1 MLSLDSLVSVDVDL
15 EPYVLTWPTHA
26 PDGEDGSLEVYGLVV
41 LKRQGGLLLAVPAQ
55 VLPQRDLD
63 LGRVGTGILGPS
75 TEAEVPAVIM
85 DGGKVHATGG
95 AVKVVVVDCS
105 SEVLPLLR
113 LPRAFEEIA
122 YGFDLDSPFSLPDP
136 GVLQQ
141 VAAEWIEDSGPQG
154 LLGFYSAEE
163 PPEGLDPDL
172 AAILEP
178 DGAQSPTVQGSAT
191 PGSAGPR
198 TPARAKRSTK
208 PKTFAKPD
216 TPQAPGVGGVP
227 GGKPEKPKKPKKV
240 TTANLAVSL
249 DRLLEIV
256 PSLSSQVQDLALKT
270 KNLESQIQAPVSA
283 ACPVLRRPLS
293 HSVADVPSVPL
304 GLTPGLPSPP
314 RTAAAP
320 NPGLLRSP
328 ALTQP
333 PELRALEMDK
343 PLSPDLP
350 SDAHLA
356 KAVYA
361 QSQALT
367 SLVSQIAS
375 SHADPLVD
383 LNGTSS
389 SGTRGSLG
397 RAKLQMELASQ
408 RGQFFASVMS
418 SMARRMNP
426 TMVPD
431 ASPQRLMELGVC
443 GTKYLERFGG
453 YSRHRELGQLQYQVM
468 QILDFLQME
477 NLAAARDH
485 TALLAVTIEQMV
497 MDNGKMDL
505 ASVLCLQDDLPAGI
519 FQNRNAGVLARN
531 KSFSPLADQRWI
543 TVAIAYLK
551 EMDTIAAKR
560 NEIAGAAPAKASPVS
575 SQPGPKP
582 KPGPKKKGR
591 GKGAAAPLAEE
602 QEEV

>member
-26 PDGEDGSLEVYGLVV
+26 PDVEGGSLEVYGLAV

-105 SEVLPLLR
+105 SEVLPLSR

-172 AAILEP
+172 AAILQP

-191 PGSAGPR
+191 PGPAGPR
-198 TPARAKRSTK
+198 TPARAKRSAK

-227 GGKPEKPKKPKKV
+227 GGKPEKPKKV

-256 PSLSSQVQDLALKT
+256 PSLSTQVQDLALKT

-293 HSVADVPSVPL
+293 HSVA
-304 GLTPGLPSPP
+304 G
-314 RTAAAP
+314 AAS

-443 GTKYLERFGG
+443 GAKYLERFGG

-485 TALLAVTIEQMV
+485 TALLAVAIEQMV

-505 ASVLCLQDDLPAGI
+505 ASVLCLQDDLLAGI

-591 GKGAAAPLAEE
+591 GKGAAAPLVEE